1 MEKRLAVAEAAAA
14 ANRAAAAKL
23 DVRLRIIYA
32 RLDALAARSEAG
44 HTAAATKQQQPIA
57 TISSC
62 AGTAVAADAA
72 PQDSAPPAPPLQSP
86 FAPDGTWPE
95 QAAFQK
101 YVRDLKLSGGCTL
114 DVTPANILTYS
125 CSSAMVDRDLEATLP
140 AAACAAVKSVLQQ
153 QHSLQNA
160 FQVRRELC
168 NFKKVCL
175 NIFQEGKLIE
185 KDLRQLA
192 AFFFV
197 DQITFGSETPE
208 HKQYSELCKQLML
221 LKGAL
226 EAVFDS
232 RNWSKQICALPRYGF
247 IYIYIYIFFY
257 NSTTLVDCPTPSV
270 LSRGYT
276 LLSNAC

>member
-247 IYIYIYIFFY
+247 IYIYIYIFFFLQLDD
-257 NSTTLVDCPTPSV
+257 S
-270 LSRGYT
+270 G
-276 LLSNAC
+276 